1 MLDPFSPRAH
11 RALFVLSCVA
21 SQVILFTP
29 AEGVPDSPPGTDK
42 LVHLALFAVLALTGG
57 LARITDAVLLPCLVC
72 YAPLSETLQ
81 QVLPLRRDADPLDM
95 LADLCGTAIGYVLV
109 VRLRRRAPRKD
120 HRNSHLRVRK
130 HRSSAQ
136 SPAPER
142 ETGSGD

>member
-1 MLDPFSPRAH
+1 M
-11 RALFVLSCVA
+11 A

-29 AEGVPDSPPGTDK
+29 SGGVPDAPPGTDK

-57 LARITDAVLLPCLVC
+57 LARISDAVLLPCLVC

-81 QVLPLRRDADPLDM
+81 QVLPLRRDADPLDT
-95 LADLCGTAIGYVLV
+95 LADLCGTAIGYVLAT
-109 VRLRRRAPRKD
+109 RLRRKTPRKG

-136 SPAPER
+136 LSLSER
-142 ETGSGD
+142 EPGSGE